1 LVSYNITILLTLISL
16 PMTVII
22 NRSII
27 TPYKLPMNPRRSLE
41 ILLTPHELSKPYI
54 LYMTPGLLATTFLH
68 SICVTLIARTM
79 RVVFVGYI
87 DPTDLE
93 TTVSW
98 WRWLLFLVY
107 QCLAVGYLVP
117 LEVIATR
124 LSIQANTGGVVQDDE
139 VMPEGVEYCGTDEDV
154 IGLRPTSSPY
164 QGLLDC
170 GRTIAEEEGV
180 GSLYRAWWWTMLSN
194 VAGVFA

>member
-1 LVSYNITILLTLISL
+1 MGIFTIVLTLISL
-16 PMTVII
+16 PMTVLI

-27 TPYKLPMNPRRSLE
+27 TPYKLPMNPKRALE
-41 ILLTPHELSKPYI
+41 ILLTQHELSKPYI
-54 LYMTPGLLATTFLH
+54 LYLTPGLLATTSLH
-68 SICVTLIARTM
+68 SFCVTLVAGSLRSM
-79 RVVFVGYI
+79 LVGSVAPI
-87 DPTDLE
+87 PEEQTS
-93 TTVSW
+93 VSW
-98 WRWLLFLVY
+98 WRFLVFLIF

-117 LEVIATR
+117 LEVISTR
-124 LSIQANTGGVVQDDE
+124 LSIQPNTGGVVQDDE
-139 VMPEGVEYCGTDEDV
+139 IMPEGVEYCGTDEDV

-164 QGLLDC
+164 QGMLDC

>member
-1 LVSYNITILLTLISL
+1 MGLFTVSLTLISL

-54 LYMTPGLLATTFLH
+54 LYLTPGLLATTFLH
-68 SICVTLIARTM
+68 SLCVTLIAGSM
-79 RVVFVGYI
+79 RAIFIGVI
-87 DPTDLE
+87 DLTDPE
-93 TTVSW
+93 FKISW
-98 WRWLLFLVY
+98 WRWFLFLIF
-107 QCLAVGYLVP
+107 QCAAVGYLVP

-124 LSIQANTGGVVQDDE
+124 LSIQPNTGGIVQDDE

-164 QGLLDC
+164 QGILDC

-180 GSLYRAWWWTMLSN
+180 GALYRAWWWTMLSN

>member
-1 LVSYNITILLTLISL
+1 MGLFTISLTLISL

-54 LYMTPGLLATTFLH
+54 LYLTPGLLATTFLH
-68 SICVTLIARTM
+68 SICVTFLARTM
-79 RVVFVGYI
+79 RVLFIGLV
-87 DPTDLE
+87 DPTDPDYS
-93 TTVSW
+93 VSW
-98 WRWLLFLVY
+98 WRWLLFLIF
-107 QCLAVGYLVP
+107 QCSAVGYLVP

-124 LSIQANTGGVVQDDE
+124 LSIQPNTGGIVQDDE
-139 VMPEGVEYCGTDEDV
+139 IMPEGVEYCGTDEDV

-164 QGLLDC
+164 QGILDC

>member
-1 LVSYNITILLTLISL
+1 MGIFTIVLTLISL
-16 PMTVII
+16 PMTVLI

-41 ILLTPHELSKPYI
+41 ILLTPHELSKPYM
-54 LYMTPGLLATTFLH
+54 LYLTPGLLAATSLH
-68 SICVTLIARTM
+68 SFCVTLVAGSLRMMLVGSVPPIAEEQTS
-79 RVVFVGYI
+79 I
-87 DPTDLE
+87 
-93 TTVSW
+93 SW
-98 WRWLLFLVY
+98 WRFLVFLIF

-117 LEVIATR
+117 LEVISTR
-124 LSIQANTGGVVQDDE
+124 LSIQPNTGGVVQDDE
-139 VMPEGVEYCGTDEDV
+139 IMPEGVEYCGTDEDV